1 MLDVFGLRNLH
12 ILPWSIV
19 HGLWTKT
26 KIMDNLLKITVF
38 QGYLFWENIDKNLQN
53 ISLRLS
59 GIREKTNLIILPEMF
74 NTGFTMNAPA
84 LAEPMGGKTMEW
96 MQKTAVQFDAVV
108 TGTLIIQENDKYY
121 NRLIWMRP
129 DGSYEC
135 YDKRHLFALGKEHQT
150 YTAGDKK
157 LIVELN
163 GWKIC
168 PMICYDL
175 RFPVW
180 LRNVGGEYDLLL
192 FVANW
197 PEKRALHWRSL
208 IPARAIE
215 NQAYVIGVNRV
226 GHDGNEVYHSG
237 DSTCIDPNGNVVYY
251 KRDEEDV
258 YTFSINA
265 EEVKKV
271 RRALPFLKDADEFEI
286 L

>member
-1 MLDVFGLRNLH
+1 MENLK
-12 ILPWSIV
+12 V
-19 HGLWTKT
+19 
-26 KIMDNLLKITVF
+26 TVF
-38 QGYLFWENIDKNLQN
+38 QGYLFWENIEKNLQN

-74 NTGFTMNAPA
+74 NTGFTMNAAA
-84 LAEPMGGKTMEW
+84 LAEPMAGKTMRW
-96 MQKTAVQFDAVV
+96 MHKTANQYDCVV
-108 TGTLIIQENDKYY
+108 TGSIIIKDDGNYY

-129 DGSYEC
+129 DGSYEY
-135 YDKRHLFALGKEHQT
+135 YDKRHLFALAKEHLT

-180 LRNVGGEYDLLL
+180 MRNVDDEYDLMII
-192 FVANW
+192 VANW
-197 PEKRALHWRSL
+197 PERRALHWRSL

-251 KRDEEDV
+251 KRDEEDL
-258 YTFSINA
+258 YTFPIFA
-265 EEVKKV
+265 DEVKKT
-271 RRALPFLKDADEFEI
+271 RRTLPFLKDADGFKI

>member
-1 MLDVFGLRNLH
+1 
-12 ILPWSIV
+12 
-19 HGLWTKT
+19 
-26 KIMDNLLKITVF
+26 MDNLKITVF

-74 NTGFTMNAPA
+74 NTGFSMNAEN
-84 LAEPMGGKTMEW
+84 LAEPMDGKTMQW
-96 MQKTAVQFDAVV
+96 MAKTAAKFESVV
-108 TGTLIIQENDKYY
+108 TGTLIIKEDDKYY
-121 NRLIWMRP
+121 NRLIWMRA
-129 DGSYEC
+129 DGTYDC

-150 YTAGDKK
+150 YTAGTKK
-157 LIVELN
+157 LIVDLN

-192 FVANW
+192 IVANW
-197 PEKRALHWRSL
+197 PERRALHWRSL

-258 YTFSINA
+258 YTFSIIA
-265 EEVKKV
+265 DEVKKT
-271 RRALPFLKDADEFEI
+271 RRALPFLKDADDFEI
-286 L
+286 FI